1 MSPQGFVNTGPSG
14 NLEKISQRK
23 RFYKA
28 PSEPAKSAMFPEFE
42 VMKFFLLAHLNP
54 DIGSFLGSTHMSE
67 KTSAPSSSGS
77 TAKSRLSQP
86 GSPHPSQAPI
96 SQCSY
101 PPGRSAAGPSLM
113 GQLNH
118 PSPYTAK
125 NLSLRLGGQTCNN
138 PNSTSDCLCDL
149 GQIPSPL

>member
-14 NLEKISQRK
+14 SLEKISQRK

-42 VMKFFLLAHLNP
+42 VTKFFLLAHLNP

-77 TAKSRLSQP
+77 TTKSWLSQP
-86 GSPHPSQAPI
+86 GSPHPSQAPQFPVLLPSRKVCGWAI
-96 SQCSY
+96 SNGAAE
-101 PPGRSAAGPSLM
+101 PPFPIHSQEFVPQTWGS
-113 GQLNH
+113 
-118 PSPYTAK
+118 
-125 NLSLRLGGQTCNN
+125 NL
-138 PNSTSDCLCDL
+138 
-149 GQIPSPL
+149 